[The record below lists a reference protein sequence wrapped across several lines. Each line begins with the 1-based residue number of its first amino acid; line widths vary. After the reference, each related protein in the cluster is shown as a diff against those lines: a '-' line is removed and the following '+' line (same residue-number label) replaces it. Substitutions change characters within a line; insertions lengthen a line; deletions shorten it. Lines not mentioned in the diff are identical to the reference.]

1 MLIAGEAG
9 PVASIG
15 KGERFRDGK
24 SAVRRLATVS
34 LQFRDA
40 VGTINTVELVREGFR
55 KLRLGSCIMAG
66 FTVNESRHNDALDTR
81 WA

>member
-1 MLIAGEAG
+1 MPASAKANA
-9 PVASIG
+9 VAT
-15 KGERFRDGK
+15 GK
-24 SAVRRLATVS
+24 SAVRRRATVS
-34 LQFRDA
+34 LHSRDS
-40 VGTINTVELVREGFR
+40 VDTIKTVELVREGFR